1 MAEIVIEKSWKKALE
16 QEFEKQY
23 FTDLTKTVRQE
34 YLSQTVFPA
43 PQNIFRAFD
52 LVPFDEVKV
61 VILGQD
67 PYHTPGVADGLAF
80 STLAANKVPPSLQN
94 IYKEIISEFSINS
107 YPYLQNPDLT
117 RWATQGVF
125 LLNNTLT
132 VESGKP
138 NSHASFGW
146 NIFTDSVISTLSS
159 ERKNLV
165 FMLWG
170 NFARGKKILISDTNN
185 HLILESPHPSPFS
198 AHNGFFGNNHFMLCN
213 EFLESCHQK
222 PIEW

>member
-1 MAEIVIEKSWKKALE
+1 MNVSIHESWKKVLK

-23 FTDLTKTVRQE
+23 FTDLTEAIKNE
-34 YLSQTVFPA
+34 YLSHTVFPA

-52 LVPFDEVKV
+52 LVPFENVKV

-80 STLAANKVPPSLQN
+80 STLPKNRVPPSLQN
-94 IYKEIISEFSINS
+94 IYKEIISEFNISS
-107 YPYLQNPDLT
+107 YPHLLNPDLT
-117 RWATQGVF
+117 RWAAQGVF

-132 VESGKP
+132 VESGKA
-138 NSHASFGW
+138 NSHAKFGW
-146 NIFTDSVISTLSS
+146 DIFTDSVISILSH

-170 NFARGKKILISDTNN
+170 NFARGKKSLISDANG
-185 HLILESPHPSPFS
+185 HLILASPHPSPFS
-198 AHNGFFGNNHFMLCN
+198 AHNGFFGNNHFKLCN
-213 EFLESCHQK
+213 EFLVKNGEK
-222 PIEW
+222 AIDW

>member
-1 MAEIVIEKSWKKALE
+1 MNVIIHDSWKKALE
-16 QEFEKQY
+16 VEFEKPY
-23 FTDLTKTVRQE
+23 FSELTEKVKRE
-34 YLSQTVFPA
+34 YLSQSVFPD

-52 LVPFDEVKV
+52 LVPFEDVKV

-80 STLAANKVPPSLQN
+80 STLPANKVPPSLQN
-94 IYKEIISEFSINS
+94 IYKEIISEFGITA
-107 YPYLQNPDLT
+107 YPHLKNPDLT

-132 VESGKP
+132 VESGKA
-138 NSHASFGW
+138 NSHAKFGW
-146 NIFTDSVISTLSS
+146 DVFTDTVISTLSN

-170 NFARGKKILISDTNN
+170 NFARGKKSLISNINN

-198 AHNGFFGNNHFMLCN
+198 AHNGFFGNNHFRLCN